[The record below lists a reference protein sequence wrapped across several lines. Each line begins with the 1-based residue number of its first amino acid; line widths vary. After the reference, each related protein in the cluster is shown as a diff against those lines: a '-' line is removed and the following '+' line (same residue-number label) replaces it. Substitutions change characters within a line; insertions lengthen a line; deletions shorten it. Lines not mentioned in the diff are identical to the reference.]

1 MLVKEVKRMQ
11 QKLCRYLDQH
21 TGFNIVLSF
30 IGVPLFLVASV
41 SSITLCIALLAE
53 GIKSIFI

>member
-1 MLVKEVKRMQ
+1 MQ

-21 TGFNIVLSF
+21 TGLNVALCLF
-30 IGVPLFLVASV
+30 GVPLFLVASV
-41 SSITLCIALLAE
+41 SSITLSIAFIAE